1 VIAPAPRSAR
11 REKTLD
17 VVPLS
22 DSELRLIARLID
34 TSTALDDPADVELI
48 HELRIEATVTLP
60 DLVIR
65 EIAAH
70 ADQQPYDRCAH
81 TAAPVSGLTG
91 VSLRRGYRRA
101 VMDTLGGT
109 LGCSHFLT
117 LALDLSAANILSIYL
132 RMRTL
137 AEQSAENRADGTWA
151 GAALRVEP
159 GLMNACMALAE
170 DSPVQHRAHRA
181 LDSGAI

>member
-1 VIAPAPRSAR
+1 
-11 REKTLD
+11 
-17 VVPLS
+17 VVPVS
-22 DSELRLIARLID
+22 DTELHLIARLCD
-34 TSTALDDPADVELI
+34 TSTALDDPGDVELI

-70 ADQQPYDRCAH
+70 ADHQPYDRCAH
-81 TAAPVSGLTG
+81 TVAPVAGLVG
-91 VSLRRGYRRA
+91 MSLRRGYRRA
-101 VMDTLGGT
+101 VMDALGGT

-117 LALDLSAANILSIYL
+117 LALDLSATNVLSIYL
-132 RMRTL
+132 RMRKLTTNT
-137 AEQSAENRADGTWA
+137 NRNRSDGTWA

-159 GLMNACMALAE
+159 GLVNACMALAE
-170 DSPVQHRAHRA
+170 DSPVQRLAREA

>member
-1 VIAPAPRSAR
+1 MTALAPRSAR
-11 REKTLD
+11 REQTLD
-17 VVPLS
+17 VVAVS
-22 DSELRLIARLID
+22 DTAMTLVARLRD
-34 TSTALDDPADVELI
+34 TSTALEDPDDVELI
-48 HELRIEATVTLP
+48 HDLRIEADVTVP
-60 DLVIR
+60 GLVIQ
-65 EIAAH
+65 EITAH
-70 ADQQPYDRCAH
+70 AGHQPYDGCAH
-81 TAAPVSGLTG
+81 TAAPVAGLRG

-117 LALDLSAANILSIYL
+117 LALDLSATNVLSIYL

-137 AEQSAENRADGTWA
+137 TTNTPEHRCDGTWA

-170 DSPVQHRAHRA
+170 DSPVQDRAHAA
-181 LDSGAI
+181 LDSGVI